1 MKKIIN
7 YIIKFLTNPLLK
19 NILGMVSLALMLVI
33 VVLIS
38 MVRVE
43 NLWNKIL
50 ATCYIVAV
58 IAFLVVL
65 GTPNNLSHRLFYII
79 LLKTI

>member
-65 GTPNNLSHRLFYII
+65 GTP
-79 LLKTI
+79 KTGNSIGFNKMSVNH